1 MELKPWTEVGIAA
14 VHGLVEVCERVDEA
28 PFLTSL
34 TELEYRVGEP
44 HFDPGTDAM
53 VVVDGGDL
61 LGWATVWH
69 EPSGERLERCHL
81 SGSVPP
87 DHRGL
92 GVGSRLLAWQV
103 ERGKAQLGAYDHDL
117 PRFLRT
123 FERAEQRDAHALL
136 EDHGFAAVRWFEEL
150 LRPVEPLDAPEPT
163 GIQIVPWD
171 DSLSEAVRTVKN
183 RAFGDHWGSTPT
195 GEEAWVAWMA
205 DPMVRLD
212 LSRIALDDG
221 RVVGYSINAHYPED
235 EERTGRRDGWID
247 SLGVLAECRG
257 RGIAS
262 TLIAHS
268 VTAFADAEFTHAL
281 LGVDSD
287 NPTGAAGLY
296 RRLGFAPLHRSV
308 THELEVGSAGSR

>member
-14 VHGLVEVCERVDEA
+14 VHGLVEVCERADEA

-81 SGSVPP
+81 SGSVHP
-87 DHRGL
+87 DHRGR

-150 LRPVEPLDAPEPT
+150 LRTVEPLDAPEPT

-183 RAFGDHWGSTPT
+183 GAFGDHWGSTPT
-195 GEEAWVAWMA
+195 GEEAWAAWIA

-221 RVVGYSINAHYPED
+221 RVVGYSINATTP
-235 EERTGRRDGWID
+235 RTR
-247 SLGVLAECRG
+247 RG
-257 RGIAS
+257 RGVVTDGSTPSGSSPSAEGGASRRPSSPTPSPPSPTPSSPMRYSAS
-262 TLIAHS
+262 T
-268 VTAFADAEFTHAL
+268 
-281 LGVDSD
+281 
-287 NPTGAAGLY
+287 PTTRPVPPA
-296 RRLGFAPLHRSV
+296 S
-308 THELEVGSAGSR
+308 TAGSGSHPSTGP